1 MRVGTPVQ
9 FVAGI
14 LLAAFV
20 LIGTLW
26 LLLAYVNS
34 CTPPNPYLILGVS
47 ILPNLVIGLIS
58 IIGRAKAFGLTVIV
72 AGVVFAISGN
82 SFVFFGCFH

>member
-1 MRVGTPVQ
+1 
-9 FVAGI
+9 VAGI
-14 LLAAFV
+14 LVAAVV

-47 ILPNLVIGLIS
+47 ILPNLVIGLVS
-58 IIGRAKAFGLTVIV
+58 VIGRAKVFGLTVII
-72 AGVVFAISGN
+72 AGVVFAIVGN
-82 SFVFFGCFH
+82 GSVFFGCFA